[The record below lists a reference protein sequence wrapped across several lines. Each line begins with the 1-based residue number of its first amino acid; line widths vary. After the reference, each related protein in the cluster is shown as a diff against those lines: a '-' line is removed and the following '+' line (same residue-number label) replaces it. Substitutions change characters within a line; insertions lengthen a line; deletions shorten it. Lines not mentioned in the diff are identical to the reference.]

1 MPGESDV
8 VIVGAG
14 LAGLTCALCL
24 QSHGVP
30 VRVLEASEAV
40 GGRVRTDRVEGFL
53 LDRGFQVLNPGY
65 PMVKAHLDLADLDVH
80 KFTAGV
86 GVRSDRTH
94 ELLVVADPRREP
106 QLLAQTM
113 RSGKLH
119 PASVAALARWF
130 AKGVDSTAGDGVGDV
145 TRLESMDA
153 AGLHGPLRRLVDTV
167 LAGLLLEDDGGTSTL
182 FTRRIV
188 RSLVSGTP
196 GLPADGM
203 QAVPEQLAAQLR
215 VPVELGTEVV
225 EVAPGMVRTAGGE
238 CLRCDLVVVATDPTT
253 AGRLTD
259 RPVAVGKGQ
268 TTHWYAAPEPPTDL
282 ASVVVD
288 VREERGPVVSTA
300 VVSNVAPRYAP
311 DGWHLVQASTLLA
324 PGEDPVDDFT
334 VLRHLRQIYRTN
346 TTAWRLLRRD
356 DIEYAVPVQSAPF
369 RERADL
375 ALSEGHILAGD
386 HMDTASLDG
395 AMVSGRRAAM
405 GYLRRRGLVE
415 V

>member
-24 QSHGVP
+24 QSNGVP
-30 VRVLEASEAV
+30 VRVLEASDAV
-40 GGRVRTDRVEGFL
+40 GGRVRTDRVDGFV
-53 LDRGFQVLNPGY
+53 LDRGFQVLNTAY
-65 PMVKAHLDLADLDVH
+65 PMVKTHLDLDELDVQ

-119 PASVAALARWF
+119 PASLAALARWF
-130 AKGVDSTAGDGVGDV
+130 AKGVDSTAEDGVGDV
-145 TRLESMDA
+145 TRADSMDE
-153 AGLHGPLRRLVDTV
+153 AGLQGPLRRLVDTV
-167 LAGLLLEDDGGTSTL
+167 LAGLLLEDDGSTSTL
-182 FTRRIV
+182 FTRQIV

-196 GLPADGM
+196 GLPSDGM
-203 QAVPEQLAAQLR
+203 QVVPEHLAAQLL
-215 VPVELGTEVV
+215 VPVELNTEVV
-225 EVAPGMVRTAGGE
+225 EVAPGSVRTATGE
-238 CLRCDLVVVATDPTT
+238 HVRADLVVVATDPTT
-253 AGRLTD
+253 AARLTD
-259 RPVAVGKGQ
+259 RPVAPGKGQ

-282 ASVVVD
+282 TSVVVD
-288 VREERGPVVSTA
+288 VREERGPLVSTA
-300 VVSNVAPRYAP
+300 VVSNVAPSYAP

-324 PGEDPVDDFT
+324 PGKEPVDDFS
-334 VLRHLRQIYRTN
+334 VMRQLRQIYRTN

-356 DIEYAVPVQSAPF
+356 DIRYATPVQPAPF
-369 RERADL
+369 RERAHL
-375 ALSEGHILAGD
+375 AVGEGLILAGD

-395 AMVSGRRAAM
+395 AMVSGQRAAL
-405 GYLRRRGLVE
+405 GYLRRRGLIE